1 MGSCQSGRALGGDK
15 VMRLGCVEPARGVFR
30 RILLCVVTVA
40 WLTIPA
46 LTSSTV
52 NKADFVLVK
61 KSERKL
67 LLFREG
73 RVLREFD
80 ISLGLSPEGPKL
92 REGDFR
98 TPEGLY
104 YLDLRN
110 PDSDFFLSVRIS
122 YPNRSDVQRAQS
134 KGYAPGSFIMVH
146 GLPNQPDRPV
156 SFYESEDW
164 TDGCIALGNDD
175 MIEFWFL
182 TENNTP
188 IEILP

>member
-1 MGSCQSGRALGGDK
+1 
-15 VMRLGCVEPARGVFR
+15 MRLGSAEPVRGAIR
-30 RILLCVVTVA
+30 RILLGVFAVV
-40 WLTIPA
+40 WLASPA

-80 ISLGLSPEGPKL
+80 ISLGLSPKGPKL
-92 REGDFR
+92 REGDYR

-122 YPNRSDVQRAQS
+122 YPNRSDIQRARSQ
-134 KGYAPGSFIMVH
+134 GYPPGSFIMVH

-182 TENNTP
+182 TENDIP

>member
-1 MGSCQSGRALGGDK
+1 MKDQYGVTSVLELPLNVGAKPFSRAI
-15 VMRLGCVEPARGVFR
+15 VR
-30 RILLCVVTVA
+30 RVLLCLA
-40 WLTIPA
+40 SLLWLGAPA
-46 LTSSTV
+46 FSTPAV
-52 NKADFVLVK
+52 SKADFVLVK

-67 LLFREG
+67 YLYREG

-80 ISLGLSPEGPKL
+80 ISLGLSPEGPKE

-110 PDSDFFLSVRIS
+110 PDSSFFLSIRIS
-122 YPNRSDVQRAQS
+122 YPNKSDIQRARS
-134 KGYAPGSFIMVH
+134 AGYPPGSFIMVH
-146 GLPNQPDRPV
+146 GLPNDLNRPV

-164 TDGCIALGNDD
+164 TDGCIALRNDD
-175 MIEFWFL
+175 MVEFWFL
-182 TENNTP
+182 TEQDTP

>member
-1 MGSCQSGRALGGDK
+1 
-15 VMRLGCVEPARGVFR
+15 MRRV
-30 RILLCVVTVA
+30 LLCLASVL
-40 WLTIPA
+40 WLGAPA
-46 LTSSTV
+46 MSTSAVS
-52 NKADFVLVK
+52 KADFVLVR

-67 LLFREG
+67 YLYREG

-80 ISLGLSPEGPKL
+80 ISLGLSPEGPKE

-110 PDSDFFLSVRIS
+110 PDSSFFLSIRIS
-122 YPNRSDVQRAQS
+122 YPNKSDIQRARS
-134 KGYAPGSFIMVH
+134 AGYQPGSFIMVH
-146 GLPNQPDRPV
+146 GLPNDLNRPV

-164 TDGCIALGNDD
+164 TDGCIALRNDD
-175 MIEFWFL
+175 MVEFWFL
-182 TENNTP
+182 TEQDTP

>member
-1 MGSCQSGRALGGDK
+1 MQATNDPRRGGDK
-15 VMRLGCVEPARGVFR
+15 VIKPGSAGFARGAIR
-30 RILLCVVTVA
+30 RIFLSVFALVLVA
-40 WLTIPA
+40 GPA

-61 KSERKL
+61 KAERKL
-67 LLFREG
+67 LLYREG

-92 REGDFR
+92 REGDYR

-110 PDSDFFLSVRIS
+110 PDSNFFLSVRIS
-122 YPNRSDVQRAQS
+122 YPNTSDIQRARSQ
-134 KGYAPGSFIMVH
+134 GYPPGSFIMVH

-156 SFYESEDW
+156 SYYKDEDW

-182 TENNTP
+182 TEHNTP